1 MLSIFGFCSH
11 SDLLAARAE
20 SHNIG
25 YAKGCEQAERIAQ
38 GIASENLRPM
48 RELLIQRRAE
58 CPKSNPI
65 SAVTYL
71 VNELERNE
79 QMRDK
84 LANLLWEIVAQYV
97 PDQDLPQ
104 INHRIFPIIG
114 DRNSGNG

>member
-38 GIASENLRPM
+38 GIASEHLRPM
-48 RELLIQRRAE
+48 RELLVQRRAE
-58 CPKSNPI
+58 CPKSSPL

-79 QMRDK
+79 QQRDK
-84 LANLLWEIVAQYV
+84 LASLLWSIVAEYV
-97 PDQDLPQ
+97 PDSDLPN
-104 INHRIFPIIG
+104 INPRVFQIIG
-114 DRNSGNG
+114 DRSSGNG